1 MATRAEKFRQAA
13 WCYLAYGLIYWL
25 GGVYLAAHGIGVGR
39 GRVWLAVGAVFV
51 VLFPWLIARGPRGTG
66 YLWFVRVLSLAVIW
80 RAIFV
85 ARTVVAPTIP
95 SVPLPGGGALPMR
108 AAAAAFLVVTVATAA
123 MLARAA
129 WSRRTSVLSS
139 ARGHD

>member
-13 WCYLAYGLIYWL
+13 WCYFAYGLIYWL
-25 GGVYLAAHGIGVGR
+25 GGVYLAAHGIGAGR
-39 GRVWLAVGAVFV
+39 GLLWLAAGAVFV

-66 YLWFVRVLSLAVIW
+66 YLWFVRVLSLAVIL

-85 ARTVVAPTIP
+85 ARTVVAPKFP
-95 SVPLPGGGALPMR
+95 SVPLPGGGILPMR
-108 AAAAAFLVVTVATAA
+108 VAAAAFLVVAAATAT

-129 WSRRTSVLSS
+129 WSRRSSVP
-139 ARGHD
+139 

>member
-13 WCYLAYGLIYWL
+13 WCYFAYGLIYWL
-25 GGVYLAAHGIGVGR
+25 GGVYLAAHGIGAGS
-39 GRVWLAVGAVFV
+39 GLAWLAVGAVFV
-51 VLFPWLIARGPRGTG
+51 VLFPWLIARGSRGTG

-85 ARTVVAPTIP
+85 ARTVVAPKFP
-95 SVPLPGGGALPMR
+95 SVPLPGGGVLPMR
-108 AAAAAFLVVTVATAA
+108 AAAAAFLVVTLATAA

-129 WSRRTSVLSS
+129 WSRRTSVL
-139 ARGHD
+139 